1 MSPNVHKR
9 DPSKTLLL
17 LLLLVVVVMVMVGV
31 LVVLV
36 LVLSETSRI
45 SECHSDLVTAVDLHS
60 TRTSTTLSP
69 LHFYPP
75 PPLSLSLTL
84 RLFCHP
90 PPPL

>member
-31 LVVLV
+31 LVVLVLV

-69 LHFYPP
+69 LHF
-75 PPLSLSLTL
+75 
-84 RLFCHP
+84 
-90 PPPL
+90 